1 MEIIW
6 KLFNKQNLQFWIQRF
21 KNHSIIIL
29 KNLNLQL
36 KIMEV
41 WNMDNRK
48 IIYISGTNKNQP
60 RDNMTT
66 IARKNDPKLLDLAIS
81 FALKFWL

>member
-1 MEIIW
+1 
-6 KLFNKQNLQFWIQRF
+6 
-21 KNHSIIIL
+21 
-29 KNLNLQL
+29 
-36 KIMEV
+36 
-41 WNMDNRK
+41 MDKRK
-48 IIYISGTNKNQP
+48 IIYISGIYKNQP